1 MKARTFIFIFLL
13 IFCVQVSAQVTPGP
27 KEKQPSWDTTNLPR
41 ETISKHYDSL
51 INDCNEMIKKL
62 EKYIQIIQQDIEKQQ
77 KQLKELSDEMNKE
90 VKAAQTMSK
99 SEMEKKI
106 IAIKVQ
112 LESLNNALKI
122 KLEQVEA
129 QQKRIKE
136 LEKEKQQ
143 VLRQFANQ

>member
-1 MKARTFIFIFLL
+1 MKARTFIFISLL
-13 IFCVQVSAQVTPGP
+13 IFCVHVSAQVTPGP
-27 KEKQPSWDTTNLPR
+27 KEKQPSWDTTNVPG
-41 ETISKHYDSL
+41 ETINKHYDSL
-51 INDCNEMIKKL
+51 INDCNEMIKKM

-77 KQLKELSDEMNKE
+77 KQLKDLSDEMNKE

-106 IAIKVQ
+106 TAIKVQ

-136 LEKEKQQ
+136 LEKEKQEL
-143 VLRQFANQ
+143 LRRF

>member
-1 MKARTFIFIFLL
+1 MKARTFIFISLL

-27 KEKQPSWDTTNLPR
+27 KEKQPSWDTTNVPR

>member
-1 MKARTFIFIFLL
+1 MKARTFIFISFLIL
-13 IFCVQVSAQVTPGP
+13 CVQVSAQVTPGP
-27 KEKQPSWDTTNLPR
+27 KEKQPSWDTTNVPR
-41 ETISKHYDSL
+41 ETISKHYHSL
-51 INDCNEMIKKL
+51 ISDCNEMIKKL
-62 EKYIQIIQQDIEKQQ
+62 EKYIQIIQQDIEKQE

-106 IAIKVQ
+106 TSIKVK

-136 LEKEKQQ
+136 LEKEKQEL
-143 VLRQFANQ
+143 LRRF

>member
-1 MKARTFIFIFLL
+1 MKARTFILISLL

-27 KEKQPSWDTTNLPR
+27 KEKQPSWDTTNVPR

-51 INDCNEMIKKL
+51 ISDCNEMIKKL

-77 KQLKELSDEMNKE
+77 KQLKDLSDEMNKE

-106 IAIKVQ
+106 TSIKVQ

-136 LEKEKQQ
+136 LEKEKQEL
-143 VLRQFANQ
+143 LRRF

>member
-1 MKARTFIFIFLL
+1 MKARTFIFISLL
-13 IFCVQVSAQVTPGP
+13 IFCVEVSAQVTPGP
-27 KEKQPSWDTTNLPR
+27 KEKQPSWDTTNVPR